1 MSEQQK
7 YIIKD
12 TLKEGEFNLREWTAP
27 ELTSPFECQEYMDNL
42 NLKGRKIKQI
52 KMIGLNYMHVREW
65 IENKAYLLLENVESD
80 ETERQKQSDYKNI
93 VPDMLF
99 DRYAQIDEPIMIE
112 FEDGDRLELL
122 SPLEGRFQAS
132 INHIPWNINNGINDK
147 NEDANILFSDCIGQV
162 ICSVKVYASEND
174 ENYIDR
180 VELKFENGGGLCFY
194 SECFDYCGVISINAN
209 NKVSKIPFCE
219 LKKGLFN
226 REDLMIDEVTGFEA
240 STRTFYFGEKG
251 REHIDTPYLTVSPSD
266 TYTEMYIYLF
276 DFLLFELSIVWLK
289 RNRFSE
295 YENYQFSFSQWN
307 ELLSI
312 AERILNYNSFDD
324 LFDDMERLNIFSH
337 NGKVN
342 IPLSIINN
350 RGVELWK
357 NKSRYQTQLSDM
369 REWTKLVLKEND
381 TMNIYGW

>member
-1 MSEQQK
+1 
-7 YIIKD
+7 
-12 TLKEGEFNLREWTAP
+12 
-27 ELTSPFECQEYMDNL
+27 
-42 NLKGRKIKQI
+42 
-52 KMIGLNYMHVREW
+52 
-65 IENKAYLLLENVESD
+65 
-80 ETERQKQSDYKNI
+80 
-93 VPDMLF
+93 
-99 DRYAQIDEPIMIE
+99 
-112 FEDGDRLELL
+112 
-122 SPLEGRFQAS
+122 
-132 INHIPWNINNGINDK
+132 
-147 NEDANILFSDCIGQV
+147 
-162 ICSVKVYASEND
+162 
-174 ENYIDR
+174 
-180 VELKFENGGGLCFY
+180 
-194 SECFDYCGVISINAN
+194 
-209 NKVSKIPFCE
+209 
-219 LKKGLFN
+219 
-226 REDLMIDEVTGFEA
+226 
-240 STRTFYFGEKG
+240 
-251 REHIDTPYLTVSPSD
+251 
-266 TYTEMYIYLF
+266 MYIYQF

-295 YENYQFSFSQWN
+295 YENYQFSFLQWN